1 MNGINFFIFVLY
13 LYSTFLVSVKM
24 SKINIDRIVKDIKSK
39 TTSLTPV
46 IEAVCNSIDAIG
58 SERTDGFIDIV
69 VKRSGDQSLELD
81 TTHTLSDIISIDVID
96 NGIGFTEEN
105 KDSFDTYRSGFK
117 MSKGGKGFGRF
128 MYLKYF
134 RHVSIESIF
143 YEEGKYKQRRFTFGH
158 ADEIIE
164 NEQIV
169 DIEPSSDLHTGT
181 VLHLSSIKSFDLDK
195 GLEVIAR
202 KLVERLLVFFVT
214 GGEYTPKITIKEEN
228 GSNSIVLNDYIGD
241 NSDIQQ
247 IGKEEE
253 FTIKG
258 RENEWNFTVKI
269 YKIYYSAITNKICLT
284 ANFREVT
291 ESALH
296 NYVPEF
302 KETMFD
308 ITEYG
313 TQKNY
318 MIKVYVQGAYLD
330 ENVTTERDGFNF
342 GKEDDLYSDL
352 SEKQI
357 MKTTSLIIKTYFSE
371 EIEKRYNVKKQKVEH
386 YVYTTAPWNKTLLK
400 DVDME
405 SIPIGVSEF
414 DLEMRFQKIKFDKE
428 QNARIALK
436 ELQDKYSSG
445 DESGDSTL
453 EDEANEILKD
463 VTGTA
468 KNDLAHYV
476 CQRRRIIELF
486 DNLRKRIDN
495 GKSHKESEMHNLIF
509 PMIKNDREI
518 GYEDHNL
525 WLLDE
530 RFNFTQYI
538 ASDKVISSSDHNEP
552 DLAIFYESGL
562 FYRNG
567 DNAITSPIAIVEFKR
582 PKRTSYPDEEN
593 PINQA
598 LRYAGKILAGKYE
611 MPEGLEEVIVDK
623 SVTPVYIYIVC
634 DIVPKIEEFADLAG
648 LAISP
653 DKQGYFGYNSK
664 YNAYIEI
671 KSFKKIIDDAKMR
684 NQIFFKK
691 LGLL

>member
-1 MNGINFFIFVLY
+1 
-13 LYSTFLVSVKM
+13 M

-58 SERTDGFIDIV
+58 PERTDGIIDII
-69 VKRSGDQSLELD
+69 VKRSGQKSLELD
-81 TTHTLSDIISIDVID
+81 STHTLSDIMAIDIID

-105 KDSFDTYRSGFK
+105 KDSFDTYRSGLK

-134 RHVSIESIF
+134 NHVSIESIF
-143 YEEGKYKQRRFTFGH
+143 YEEDKYKQRSFTFGH

-164 NEQIV
+164 NEKII
-169 DIEPSSDLHTGT
+169 DIESDSSIHTGT
-181 VLHLSSIKSFDLDK
+181 TLHLSSIKSFDLDK

-214 GGEYTPKITIKEEN
+214 GGIYTPKITIKEED
-228 GSNSIVLNDYIGD
+228 GSNAIILNDYIGD
-241 NSDIQQ
+241 KSDIQQ
-247 IGKEEE
+247 IGNEEK
-253 FTIKG
+253 FSLKG
-258 RENEWNFTVKI
+258 REKEWNFSVKI

-284 ANFREVT
+284 ANMREVT

-302 KETMFD
+302 KETMFE
-308 ITEYG
+308 ITENG

-318 MIKVYVQGAYLD
+318 MIKAYVQGQYLD
-330 ENVTTERDGFNF
+330 DNVTTERDGFNF
-342 GKEDDLYSDL
+342 AKEDDIYSDL
-352 SEKQI
+352 SEKHI
-357 MKTTSLIIKTYFSE
+357 MKAVSLIIKGYFSE
-371 EIEKRYNVKKQKVEH
+371 DIEKRYNDKKQKVEH

-405 SIPIGVSEF
+405 SIPIGISEF

-436 ELQDKYSSG
+436 ELQDKYSTE
-445 DESGDSTL
+445 DENSDSTL
-453 EDEANEILKD
+453 EDEVNEILRN
-463 VTGTA
+463 VTETS

-476 CQRRRIIELF
+476 CQRRKIIDLF
-486 DNLRKRIDN
+486 DDLRKRIDR
-495 GKSHKESEMHNLIF
+495 GKSHKENEMHSLIF
-509 PMIKNDREI
+509 PMVKNDRQVE
-518 GYEDHNL
+518 YEDHNL

-538 ASDKVISSSDHNEP
+538 ASDKVISSTDHKEP

-582 PKRTSYPDEEN
+582 PKRNEYRDEDN

-598 LRYAGKILAGKYE
+598 LRYAGKILDGKYE
-611 MPEGLEEVIVDK
+611 MPDGVEEVIIDK
-623 SVTPVYIYIVC
+623 NVTPVYIYLVC
-634 DIVPKIEEFADLAG
+634 DIVPKIEEFARFAG
-648 LAISP
+648 LSISP
-653 DKQGYFGYNSK
+653 DKQGYFGYNRD

-671 KSFKKIIDDAKMR
+671 KSFKKVIDDAKMR

-691 LGLL
+691 LGLS

>member
-1 MNGINFFIFVLY
+1 MTY
-13 LYSTFLVSVKM
+13 LCTTLGNIISIEM

-58 SERTDGFIDIV
+58 PERTDGIIDII
-69 VKRSGDQSLELD
+69 VKRSGQKSLELD
-81 TTHTLSDIISIDVID
+81 NAHTLSDIVAIDIID
-96 NGIGFTEEN
+96 NGVGFTEEN

-134 RHVSIESIF
+134 NHVSIESIF
-143 YEEGKYKQRRFTFGH
+143 YEDDKYKQRSFTFGH

-164 NEQIV
+164 NENIV
-169 DIEPSSDLHTGT
+169 DIESDSSIHTGT
-181 VLHLSSIKSFDLDK
+181 TLHLSSIKSFDLDK

-214 GGEYTPKITIKEEN
+214 GGIYTPQITIKEED
-228 GSNSIVLNDYIGD
+228 GSNAIILNDYIGD
-241 NSDIQQ
+241 KSDIQQ
-247 IGKEEE
+247 IGNEEK
-253 FTIKG
+253 FFLKG
-258 RENEWNFTVKI
+258 REKEWNFSVKI

-284 ANFREVT
+284 ANMREVT

-302 KETMFD
+302 KETMFEL
-308 ITEYG
+308 TENG

-318 MIKVYVQGAYLD
+318 MIKAYVQGLYLD
-330 ENVTTERDGFNF
+330 DNVTTERDGFNF
-342 GKEDDLYSDL
+342 AKDDDIYSDL
-352 SEKQI
+352 SEKHI
-357 MKTTSLIIKTYFSE
+357 MKAVSSIIKGYFSE
-371 EIEKRYNVKKQKVEH
+371 DIEKRYNDKKQKVEH

-405 SIPIGVSEF
+405 SIPIGISDF

-436 ELQDKYSSG
+436 ELQDKYSSE
-445 DESGDSTL
+445 DESCDNTL
-453 EDEANEILKD
+453 DDEVNEILKN
-463 VTGTA
+463 VTETA

-486 DNLRKRIDN
+486 DDLRKRIDS
-495 GKSHKESEMHNLIF
+495 GKAHKESEMHNLIF
-509 PMIKNDREI
+509 PMIKDDREI
-518 GYEDHNL
+518 EYEDHNL

-538 ASDKVISSSDHNEP
+538 ASDKVISRSDHKEP

-567 DNAITSPIAIVEFKR
+567 ENAITSPIAIVEFKR
-582 PKRTSYPDEEN
+582 PKRTNYPDEEN

-634 DIVPKIEEFADLAG
+634 DIVPKIKEFADLAG
-648 LAISP
+648 LTISP
-653 DKQGYFGYNSK
+653 DKQGYFGYNPT

-671 KSFKKIIDDAKMR
+671 KSFKKVIDDAKMR

>member
-1 MNGINFFIFVLY
+1 MTY
-13 LYSTFLVSVKM
+13 LCTTLGDIISIEM

-46 IEAVCNSIDAIG
+46 IEAVCNAIDAIG
-58 SERTDGFIDIV
+58 PERTDGIIDII
-69 VKRSGDQSLELD
+69 VKRSGQKSLELD
-81 TTHTLSDIISIDVID
+81 NAHTLSDIVAIDIID
-96 NGIGFTEEN
+96 NGVGFTEEN

-134 RHVSIESIF
+134 NHVSIESIF
-143 YEEGKYKQRRFTFGH
+143 YENDKYKQRSFTFGH

-164 NEQIV
+164 NENIV
-169 DIEPSSDLHTGT
+169 DIESDTSIHTGT
-181 VLHLSSIKSFDLDK
+181 TLHLSSIKSFDLDK

-214 GGEYTPKITIKEEN
+214 GGIYTPKITIKEEN
-228 GSNSIVLNDYIGD
+228 GSNAIILNDYIGD
-241 NSDIQQ
+241 KSDIQQ
-247 IGKEEE
+247 IGNEEK
-253 FTIKG
+253 FSLKG
-258 RENEWNFTVKI
+258 REKEWDFSVKI

-284 ANFREVT
+284 ANMREVT

-302 KETMFD
+302 KETMFEL
-308 ITEYG
+308 TENG

-318 MIKVYVQGAYLD
+318 MIKAYVQGLYLD
-330 ENVTTERDGFNF
+330 DNVTTERDGFNF
-342 GKEDDLYSDL
+342 AKDDDIYSDL
-352 SEKQI
+352 SEKHI
-357 MKTTSLIIKTYFSE
+357 MKAVSSIIKGYFSE
-371 EIEKRYNVKKQKVEH
+371 DIEKRYNDKKQKVEH

-405 SIPIGVSEF
+405 SIPIGISDF

-436 ELQDKYSSG
+436 ELQDKYSSE
-445 DESGDSTL
+445 DESCDNTL
-453 EDEANEILKD
+453 DDEVNEILKN
-463 VTGTA
+463 VTETA

-486 DNLRKRIDN
+486 DDLRKRIDN
-495 GKSHKESEMHNLIF
+495 GKAHKESEMHNLIF
-509 PMIKNDREI
+509 PMIKDDREI
-518 GYEDHNL
+518 EYEDHNL

-538 ASDKVISSSDHNEP
+538 ASDKVISSSDHKEP

-567 DNAITSPIAIVEFKR
+567 ENAITSPIAIVEFKR
-582 PKRTSYPDEEN
+582 PKRTNYPDEEN

-598 LRYAGKILAGKYE
+598 LRYAGKILTGKYE

-634 DIVPKIEEFADLAG
+634 DIVPKIKEFADLAG
-648 LAISP
+648 LTISP
-653 DKQGYFGYNSK
+653 DKQGYFGYNPT

-671 KSFKKIIDDAKMR
+671 KSFKKVIDDAKMR

>member
-1 MNGINFFIFVLY
+1 
-13 LYSTFLVSVKM
+13 M

-58 SERTDGFIDIV
+58 PERTDGIIDII
-69 VKRSGDQSLELD
+69 VKRSGQKSLELD
-81 TTHTLSDIISIDVID
+81 STHTLSDIMAIDIID

-134 RHVSIESIF
+134 NHVSIESIF
-143 YEEGKYKQRRFTFGH
+143 YEEDKYKQRSFTFGH

-164 NEQIV
+164 NEKII
-169 DIEPSSDLHTGT
+169 DIESDSSIHTGT
-181 VLHLSSIKSFDLDK
+181 TLHLSSIKSFDLDK

-214 GGEYTPKITIKEEN
+214 GGIYTPKITIKEED
-228 GSNSIVLNDYIGD
+228 GSNAIILNDYIGD
-241 NSDIQQ
+241 KSDIQQ
-247 IGKEEE
+247 IGNEEK
-253 FTIKG
+253 FSLKG
-258 RENEWNFTVKI
+258 REKEWNFSVKI

-284 ANFREVT
+284 ANMREVT

-302 KETMFD
+302 KETMFE
-308 ITEYG
+308 ITENG

-318 MIKVYVQGAYLD
+318 MIKAYVQGQYLD
-330 ENVTTERDGFNF
+330 DNVTTERDGFNF
-342 GKEDDLYSDL
+342 AKEDDIYSDL
-352 SEKQI
+352 SEKHI
-357 MKTTSLIIKTYFSE
+357 MKAVSLIIKGYFSE
-371 EIEKRYNVKKQKVEH
+371 DIEKRYNDKKQKVEH

-405 SIPIGVSEF
+405 SIPIGISEF

-436 ELQDKYSSG
+436 ELQDKYSTE
-445 DESGDSTL
+445 DENSDSTL
-453 EDEANEILKD
+453 EDEVNEILKN
-463 VTGTA
+463 VTETA

-486 DNLRKRIDN
+486 DDLRKRIDS
-495 GKSHKESEMHNLIF
+495 GKAHKESEVHNLIF
-509 PMIKNDREI
+509 PMIKDDREI
-518 GYEDHNL
+518 EYEDHNL

-538 ASDKVISSSDHNEP
+538 ASDKVISSSDHKEP

-567 DNAITSPIAIVEFKR
+567 ENAITSPIAIVEFKR
-582 PKRTSYPDEEN
+582 PKRTNYSDEEN

-611 MPEGLEEVIVDK
+611 MPEGLEEVLVDK

-634 DIVPKIEEFADLAG
+634 DIVPKIKEFADLIG
-648 LAISP
+648 LTISP
-653 DKQGYFGYNSK
+653 DKQGYFGYNPT

-671 KSFKKIIDDAKMR
+671 KSFKKVIDDAKMR
-684 NQIFFKK
+684 NQIFFRK
-691 LGLL
+691 LGLQ

>member
-1 MNGINFFIFVLY
+1 
-13 LYSTFLVSVKM
+13 M

-58 SERTDGFIDIV
+58 PERTDGVIDII
-69 VKRSGDQSLELD
+69 VKRTGQRSLNLD
-81 TTHTLSDIISIDVID
+81 NTHTLSDIVSIDIVD

-134 RHVSIESIF
+134 NNVSIESVF
-143 YEEGKYKQRRFTFGH
+143 REGDKYKQRSFTFGH

-164 NEQIV
+164 NEQII
-169 DIEPSSDLHTGT
+169 DLESNPDLHTGT

-214 GGEYTPKITIKEEN
+214 GGKYTPIITIKEEDD
-228 GSNSIVLNDYIGD
+228 SNSIVLNDYIGE

-247 IGKEEE
+247 IGKEEN

-258 RENEWNFTVKI
+258 RENEWDFVVKI

-302 KETMFD
+302 KETMFE
-308 ITEYG
+308 ITENG

-318 MIKVYVQGAYLD
+318 MIKAYVQGKYLD
-330 ENVTTERDGFNF
+330 DNVTTERDGFNF
-342 GKEDDLYSDL
+342 GKEDDIYSDL
-352 SEKQI
+352 SERQI
-357 MKTTSLIIKTYFSE
+357 MKTTSLIIKKYFSDD
-371 EIEKRYNVKKQKVEH
+371 IEKRYNDKKQKVEH

-405 SIPIGVSEF
+405 SIPIGISDF

-436 ELQDKYSSG
+436 ELQDKYSTE
-445 DESGDSTL
+445 DDSGDSTL
-453 EDEANEILKD
+453 EDEVNEILKN
-463 VTGTA
+463 VTETA

-486 DNLRKRIDN
+486 DDLRKRIDS
-495 GKSHKESEMHNLIF
+495 GKAHKESEMHNLIF
-509 PMIKNDREI
+509 PMIKDDREI
-518 GYEDHNL
+518 EYEDHNL

-538 ASDKVISSSDHNEP
+538 ASDKVISRSDHKEP

-567 DNAITSPIAIVEFKR
+567 ENAITSPIAIVEFKR
-582 PKRTSYPDEEN
+582 PKRTNYPDEEN

-634 DIVPKIEEFADLAG
+634 DIVPKIKEFADLTG
-648 LAISP
+648 LTISP
-653 DKQGYFGYNSK
+653 DKQGYFGYNPT

-671 KSFKKIIDDAKMR
+671 KSFKKVIDDAKMR

>member
-1 MNGINFFIFVLY
+1 
-13 LYSTFLVSVKM
+13 M

-58 SERTDGFIDIV
+58 SGRTDGIIDII
-69 VKRSGDQSLELD
+69 VKRSGQQSLKLD
-81 TTHTLSDIISIDVID
+81 STHILSDIISIDIID
-96 NGIGFTEEN
+96 NGVGFTEEN

-134 RHVSIESIF
+134 NHVSIESIF
-143 YEEGKYKQRRFTFGH
+143 NEDGKYKQRSFTFGH

-169 DIEPSSDLHTGT
+169 EIESDSFIHTGT
-181 VLHLSSIKSFDLDK
+181 ILHLSCIKSLDLDK
-195 GLEVIAR
+195 GLEIIAR

-214 GGEYTPKITIKEEN
+214 GGLYTPKITIKEED
-228 GSNSIVLNDYIGD
+228 GSNAIILNDYVG
-241 NSDIQQ
+241 NKSDIQQ
-247 IGKEEE
+247 IGIEEK
-253 FTIKG
+253 FSLKG
-258 RENEWNFTVKI
+258 REKEWNFSVKI

-284 ANFREVT
+284 ANMREVT

-302 KETMFD
+302 KETMF
-308 ITEYG
+308 ELAENG

-318 MIKVYVQGAYLD
+318 MIKAYVQGQYLD
-330 ENVTTERDGFNF
+330 DNVTTERDGFSF
-342 GKEDDLYSDL
+342 AKEDDTYSDL
-352 SEKQI
+352 SEKHI
-357 MKTTSLIIKTYFSE
+357 MKAVSFIIKGYFSE
-371 EIEKRYNVKKQKVEH
+371 DIEKRYNDKKQKVEH

-405 SIPIGVSEF
+405 SIPIGISDF

-436 ELQDKYSSG
+436 ELQDKYSTE
-445 DESGDSTL
+445 DESSDSTL
-453 EDEANEILKD
+453 EDEVNEILKN
-463 VTGTA
+463 VTETA

-486 DNLRKRIDN
+486 DDLRKRIDS
-495 GKSHKESEMHNLIF
+495 GKAHKESEMHNLIF
-509 PMIKNDREI
+509 PMIKDDREI
-518 GYEDHNL
+518 EYEDHNL

-538 ASDKVISSSDHNEP
+538 ASDKVISSFDHKEP

-567 DNAITSPIAIVEFKR
+567 ENAITSPIAIVEFKR
-582 PKRTSYPDEEN
+582 PKRTNYPDEEN

-634 DIVPKIEEFADLAG
+634 DIVPKIKEFADLAG
-648 LAISP
+648 LTISP
-653 DKQGYFGYNSK
+653 DKQGYFGYNPT

-671 KSFKKIIDDAKMR
+671 KSFKKVIDDAKMH

>member
-1 MNGINFFIFVLY
+1 
-13 LYSTFLVSVKM
+13 M

-58 SERTDGFIDIV
+58 PERTDGIIDII
-69 VKRSGDQSLELD
+69 VKRSGQKSLELD
-81 TTHTLSDIISIDVID
+81 NAHTLSDIVAIDIID
-96 NGIGFTEEN
+96 NGVGFTEEN

-134 RHVSIESIF
+134 NHVSIESIF
-143 YEEGKYKQRRFTFGH
+143 YEDDKYKQRSFTFGH

-164 NEQIV
+164 NENIV
-169 DIEPSSDLHTGT
+169 DIESDSSIHTGT
-181 VLHLSSIKSFDLDK
+181 TLHLSSIKSFDLDK

-214 GGEYTPKITIKEEN
+214 GGIYTPQITIKEED
-228 GSNSIVLNDYIGD
+228 GSNAIILNDYIGD
-241 NSDIQQ
+241 KSDIQQ
-247 IGKEEE
+247 IGNEEK
-253 FTIKG
+253 FFLKG
-258 RENEWNFTVKI
+258 REKEWNFSVKI

-284 ANFREVT
+284 ANMREVT

-302 KETMFD
+302 KETMFEL
-308 ITEYG
+308 TENG

-318 MIKVYVQGAYLD
+318 MIKAYVQGLYLD
-330 ENVTTERDGFNF
+330 DNVTTERDGFNF
-342 GKEDDLYSDL
+342 AKDDDIYSDL
-352 SEKQI
+352 SEKHI
-357 MKTTSLIIKTYFSE
+357 MKAVSSIIKGYFSE
-371 EIEKRYNVKKQKVEH
+371 DIEKRYNDKKQKVEH

-405 SIPIGVSEF
+405 SIPIGISDF

-428 QNARIALK
+428 QNAKIALK
-436 ELQDKYSSG
+436 ELQDKYSSE
-445 DESGDSTL
+445 DESCDNTL
-453 EDEANEILKD
+453 DDEVNEILKN
-463 VTGTA
+463 VTETA

-486 DNLRKRIDN
+486 DDLRKRIDN
-495 GKSHKESEMHNLIF
+495 GKAHKESEMHNLIF
-509 PMIKNDREI
+509 PMIKDDREI
-518 GYEDHNL
+518 EYEDHNL

-538 ASDKVISSSDHNEP
+538 ASDKVISSSDHKEP

-567 DNAITSPIAIVEFKR
+567 ENAITSPIAIVEFKR
-582 PKRTSYPDEEN
+582 PKRTNYPDEEN

-598 LRYAGKILAGKYE
+598 LRYAGKILTGKYE

-634 DIVPKIEEFADLAG
+634 DIVPKIKEFADLAG
-648 LAISP
+648 LTISP
-653 DKQGYFGYNSK
+653 DKQGYFGYNPT

-671 KSFKKIIDDAKMR
+671 KSFKKVIDDAKMR

>member
-1 MNGINFFIFVLY
+1 MSY
-13 LYSTFLVSVKM
+13 LCTTFGNIISIEM

-46 IEAVCNSIDAIG
+46 IEAVCNAIDAIG
-58 SERTDGFIDIV
+58 PERTDGIIDII
-69 VKRSGDQSLELD
+69 VKRSGQKSLELD
-81 TTHTLSDIISIDVID
+81 NAHTLSDIVAIDIID
-96 NGIGFTEEN
+96 NGVGFTEEN

-134 RHVSIESIF
+134 NHVSIESIF
-143 YEEGKYKQRRFTFGH
+143 YENDKYKQRSFTFGH

-164 NEQIV
+164 NENIV
-169 DIEPSSDLHTGT
+169 DIESDTSIHTGT
-181 VLHLSSIKSFDLDK
+181 TLHLSSIKSFDLDK

-214 GGEYTPKITIKEEN
+214 GGIYTPKITIKEEN
-228 GSNSIVLNDYIGD
+228 GSNAIILNDYIGD
-241 NSDIQQ
+241 KSDIQQ
-247 IGKEEE
+247 IGNEEK
-253 FTIKG
+253 FSLKG
-258 RENEWNFTVKI
+258 REKEWDFSVKI

-284 ANFREVT
+284 ANMREVT

-302 KETMFD
+302 KETMFEL
-308 ITEYG
+308 TENG

-318 MIKVYVQGAYLD
+318 MIKAYVQGLYLD
-330 ENVTTERDGFNF
+330 DNVTTERDGFNF
-342 GKEDDLYSDL
+342 AKDDDIYSDL
-352 SEKQI
+352 SEKHI
-357 MKTTSLIIKTYFSE
+357 MKAVSSIIKGYFSE
-371 EIEKRYNVKKQKVEH
+371 DIEKRYNDKKQKVEH

-405 SIPIGVSEF
+405 SIPIGISDF

-436 ELQDKYSSG
+436 ELQDKYSSE
-445 DESGDSTL
+445 DESCDNTL
-453 EDEANEILKD
+453 DDEVNEILKN
-463 VTGTA
+463 VTETA

-486 DNLRKRIDN
+486 DDLRKRIDN
-495 GKSHKESEMHNLIF
+495 GKAHKESEMHNLIF
-509 PMIKNDREI
+509 PMIKDDREI
-518 GYEDHNL
+518 EYEDHNL

-538 ASDKVISSSDHNEP
+538 ASDKVISSSDHKEP

-567 DNAITSPIAIVEFKR
+567 ENAITSPIAIVEFKR
-582 PKRTSYPDEEN
+582 PKRTNYPDEEN

-598 LRYAGKILAGKYE
+598 LRYAGKILTGKYE

-634 DIVPKIEEFADLAG
+634 DIVPKIKEFADLAG
-648 LAISP
+648 LTISP
-653 DKQGYFGYNSK
+653 DKQGYFGYNPT

-671 KSFKKIIDDAKMR
+671 KSFKKVIDDAKMR

>member
-1 MNGINFFIFVLY
+1 
-13 LYSTFLVSVKM
+13 M

-58 SERTDGFIDIV
+58 PERTDGIIDII
-69 VKRSGDQSLELD
+69 VKRSGQKSLELD
-81 TTHTLSDIISIDVID
+81 NAHTLSDIVAIDIID
-96 NGIGFTEEN
+96 NGVGFTEEN

-134 RHVSIESIF
+134 NHVSIESIF
-143 YEEGKYKQRRFTFGH
+143 YEDDKYKQRSFTFGH

-164 NEQIV
+164 NENIV
-169 DIEPSSDLHTGT
+169 DIESDSSIHTGT
-181 VLHLSSIKSFDLDK
+181 TLHLSSIKSFDLDK

-214 GGEYTPKITIKEEN
+214 GGIYTPQITIKEED
-228 GSNSIVLNDYIGD
+228 GSNAIILNDYIGD
-241 NSDIQQ
+241 KSDIQQ
-247 IGKEEE
+247 IGNEEK
-253 FTIKG
+253 FFLKG
-258 RENEWNFTVKI
+258 REKEWNFSVKI

-284 ANFREVT
+284 ANMREVT

-302 KETMFD
+302 KETMFEL
-308 ITEYG
+308 TENG

-318 MIKVYVQGAYLD
+318 MIKAYVQGLYLD
-330 ENVTTERDGFNF
+330 DNVTTERDGFNF
-342 GKEDDLYSDL
+342 AKDDDIYSDL
-352 SEKQI
+352 SEKHI
-357 MKTTSLIIKTYFSE
+357 MKAVSSIIKGYFSE
-371 EIEKRYNVKKQKVEH
+371 DIEKQYNDKKQKVEH

-405 SIPIGVSEF
+405 SIPIGISDF

-428 QNARIALK
+428 QNAKIALK
-436 ELQDKYSSG
+436 ELQDKYSSE
-445 DESGDSTL
+445 DESCDNTL
-453 EDEANEILKD
+453 DDEVNEILKN
-463 VTGTA
+463 VTETA

-486 DNLRKRIDN
+486 DDLRKRIDN
-495 GKSHKESEMHNLIF
+495 GKAHKESEMHNLIF
-509 PMIKNDREI
+509 PMIKDDREI
-518 GYEDHNL
+518 EYEDHNL

-538 ASDKVISSSDHNEP
+538 ASDKVISSSDHKEP

-567 DNAITSPIAIVEFKR
+567 ENAITSPIAIVEFKR
-582 PKRTSYPDEEN
+582 PKRTNYPDEEN

-598 LRYAGKILAGKYE
+598 LRYAGKILTGKYE

-634 DIVPKIEEFADLAG
+634 DIVPKIKEFADLAG
-648 LAISP
+648 LTISP
-653 DKQGYFGYNSK
+653 DKQGYFGYNPT

-671 KSFKKIIDDAKMR
+671 KSFKKVIDDAKMR

>member
-1 MNGINFFIFVLY
+1 
-13 LYSTFLVSVKM
+13 M
-24 SKINIDRIVKDIKSK
+24 SKINIDRIVKDIKSR

-58 SERTDGFIDIV
+58 PNRTDGVIDIV
-69 VKRSGDQSLELD
+69 VKRTGQQSLQSEMPHCLP
-81 TTHTLSDIISIDVID
+81 DIISIDVID
-96 NGIGFTEEN
+96 NGVGFTEEN

-117 MSKGGKGFGRF
+117 MLQGGKGFGRF

-134 RHVSIESIF
+134 NHVSIESVF
-143 YEEGKYKQRRFTFGH
+143 CEGGKYKQRSFTFGH

-164 NEQIV
+164 NERV
-169 DIEPSSDLHTGT
+169 EDIESSQDVHTGT
-181 VLHLSSIKSFDLDK
+181 ILHLTSIKSFDLDK

-214 GGEYTPKITIKEEN
+214 GGDFTPKITIKEED
-228 GSNSIVLNDYIGD
+228 GSDSIVLNDYIGN

-247 IGKEEE
+247 IGNGEK
-253 FTIKG
+253 FSLQGKC
-258 RENEWNFTVKI
+258 NEWDFVVKI

-284 ANFREVT
+284 ANMREVT

-302 KETMFD
+302 KETMFE
-308 ITEYG
+308 ITSDG
-313 TQKNY
+313 VQKNY
-318 MIKVYVQGAYLD
+318 MIKAYVQGQYLD
-330 ENVTTERDGFNF
+330 DNVTTERDGFCF
-342 GKEDDLYSDL
+342 GKEDDIYSDL
-352 SEKQI
+352 SEKSI
-357 MKTTSLIIKTYFSE
+357 MKEVSLIVREYFSDD
-371 EIEKRYNVKKQKVEH
+371 IGRRYNEKRQKVEH
-386 YVYTTAPWNKTLLK
+386 YVYASAPWNKTLLN

-405 SIPIGVSEF
+405 SIPIGISEF
-414 DLEMRFQKIKFDKE
+414 ELEMRFQKIKFEKE

-436 ELQDKYSSG
+436 ALQEKYSS
-445 DESGDSTL
+445 DEDSELTL
-453 EDEANEILKD
+453 DSEVDELLKNI
-463 VTGTA
+463 TETA

-486 DNLRKRIDN
+486 DDLRKRIDG

-509 PMIKNDREI
+509 PMIKDDREVE
-518 GYEDHNL
+518 YEEHNL

-538 ASDKVISSSDHNEP
+538 ASDKVISSSEHKEP

-582 PKRTSYPDEEN
+582 PKRTNYPDEEN

-598 LRYAGKILAGKYE
+598 LRYAGKILAGRYE
-611 MPEGLEEVIVDK
+611 MPDGLEEVVVNK
-623 SVTPVYIYIVC
+623 NVTPVYIYIVC
-634 DIVPKIEEFADLAG
+634 DIVSKIEEFAHFAG
-648 LAISP
+648 LAITP
-653 DKQGYFGYNSK
+653 DGQGFFGYNSQ

-671 KSFKKIIDDAKMR
+671 KSFKKVIDDAKMR
-684 NQIFFKK
+684 NQIFFRK
-691 LGLL
+691 LGLS

>member
-1 MNGINFFIFVLY
+1 
-13 LYSTFLVSVKM
+13 M

-58 SERTDGFIDIV
+58 LERTDGIIDII
-69 VKRSGDQSLELD
+69 VKRSGQKSLELD
-81 TTHTLSDIISIDVID
+81 STHTLSDIMAIDIID

-134 RHVSIESIF
+134 NHVSIESIF
-143 YEEGKYKQRRFTFGH
+143 YEEDKYKQRSFTFGH

-164 NEQIV
+164 NEKII
-169 DIEPSSDLHTGT
+169 DIESDSSIHTGT
-181 VLHLSSIKSFDLDK
+181 TLHLSSIKSFDLDK

-214 GGEYTPKITIKEEN
+214 GGIYTPKITIKEED
-228 GSNSIVLNDYIGD
+228 GSNAIILNDYIGD
-241 NSDIQQ
+241 KSDIQQ
-247 IGKEEE
+247 IGNEEK
-253 FTIKG
+253 FSLKG
-258 RENEWNFTVKI
+258 REKEWNFSVKI

-284 ANFREVT
+284 ANMREVT

-302 KETMFD
+302 KETMFE
-308 ITEYG
+308 ITENG

-318 MIKVYVQGAYLD
+318 MIKAYVQGQYLD
-330 ENVTTERDGFNF
+330 DNVTTERDGFNF
-342 GKEDDLYSDL
+342 AKEDDIYSDL
-352 SEKQI
+352 SEKYI
-357 MKTTSLIIKTYFSE
+357 MQAVSLIIKGYFSE
-371 EIEKRYNVKKQKVEH
+371 DIEKRYNDKKQKVEH
-386 YVYTTAPWNKTLLK
+386 YVYITAPWNKTLLK

-405 SIPIGVSEF
+405 SIPIGISEF

-436 ELQDKYSSG
+436 ELQDKYSTE
-445 DESGDSTL
+445 DENGDSTL
-453 EDEANEILKD
+453 EDEVNEILKN
-463 VTGTA
+463 VTETA

-486 DNLRKRIDN
+486 DDLRKRIDS
-495 GKSHKESEMHNLIF
+495 GKAHKESEVHNLIF
-509 PMIKNDREI
+509 PMIKDDREI
-518 GYEDHNL
+518 EYEDHNL

-538 ASDKVISSSDHNEP
+538 ASDKVISSSDHKEP

-567 DNAITSPIAIVEFKR
+567 ENAITSPIAIVEFKR
-582 PKRTSYPDEEN
+582 PKRTNYPDEEN

-634 DIVPKIEEFADLAG
+634 DIVPKIKEFADLTG
-648 LAISP
+648 LTISP
-653 DKQGYFGYNSK
+653 DKQGYFGYNPT

-671 KSFKKIIDDAKMR
+671 KSFKKVIDDAKMR
-684 NQIFFKK
+684 NQIFFRK
-691 LGLL
+691 LGLQ